1 METIPCSNTP
11 DALASRFSDG
21 LIPYSR
27 IAWMLAL
34 RSLTAFSL
42 LIFLALVFRL
52 EGRQTA
58 LADASAW
65 WLWFVTAANAVS
77 LFFLIRFGRREG
89 VHLQDLYSLNRATW
103 KADLG
108 WSLGALIIVALV
120 AQFPGDLLAR
130 LLWGDVNAPTSML
143 LRPLPLAAIY
153 PLFILVPSG
162 QALAELPLYWGY
174 VAPRLRAIGMSRG
187 RVLILVASVL
197 SVQHLFFSFQWEWR
211 YDLWLAVRY
220 LPFALWTGFVVER
233 RPTTLPYLMAAHFL
247 IDATLPV
254 LLLLVSQGVSLAR

>member
-11 DALASRFSDG
+11 DALASRFSNG
-21 LIPYSR
+21 LISYSR

-42 LIFLALVFRL
+42 LLFFTLVMRLAGL
-52 EGRQTA
+52 QTP

-65 WLWFVTAANAVS
+65 WLWFATAANAVS
-77 LFFLIRFGRREG
+77 LFFIIRFSRREG
-89 VHLQDLYSLNRATW
+89 VRLQDLYFLNRATW

-108 WSLGALIIVALV
+108 WSLGALLIVALV
-120 AQFPGDLLAR
+120 AQIPGDLLAR
-130 LLWGDVNAPTSML
+130 LLWGDVNVPTSML
-143 LRPLPLAAIY
+143 LQPIPLAAIY
-153 PLFILVPSG
+153 PLFVLMPSG

-187 RVLILVASVL
+187 RVLFLVASVL
-197 SVQHLFFSFQWEWR
+197 SVQHLFFSFQWDWR

-247 IDATLPV
+247 LDATLP
-254 LLLLVSQGVSLAR
+254 LLVLLVSQGVSLVR